1 MAASWAVKYICR
13 AKQACTEFTG
23 SSTWLTS
30 AKYYIKDNY
39 KLMRG
44 SRDKIRWNMFVWNR
58 FSMPKHRIICWL
70 ALQDRLKTKAR
81 LFPLGIGVDN
91 LCGLCG
97 SHPEIGA
104 HLFFECKYSIDCCTA
119 IMHWLGFR
127 TYRSSLISLFQWV
140 RRYCT
145 SGFKRKVTYAVITG
159 VVYFIWKARNS
170 SIWKGSVPTVKHTV
184 QHIQFCVKNRV
195 SKLIGKKISTSEA
208 HWFASL

>member
-23 SSTWLTS
+23 SSSWLTS
-30 AKYYIKDNY
+30 VKYYIKDNY

-58 FSMPKHRIICWL
+58 FSMLKHRIICWL
-70 ALQDRLKTKAR
+70 ALQDRLKTKVR
-81 LFPLGIGVDN
+81 LFPLGIGADN

-97 SHPEIGA
+97 SHPETGA
-104 HLFFECKYSIDCCTA
+104 HLFFKCKYSIDCCTA
-119 IMHWLGFR
+119 IMHWL
-127 TYRSSLISLFQWV
+127 
-140 RRYCT
+140 
-145 SGFKRKVTYAVITG
+145 VIAG
-159 VVYFIWKARNS
+159 VVYSIWKARNS
-170 SIWKGSVPTVKHTV
+170 SIWEGSVPTVKHTV